1 MFKVVV
7 HDFGKKSIL
16 YAFFYRFHFVQYDVY
31 NIVSFCL
38 IMPYLKQLS
47 RELNA
52 SQLCHVTA
60 CQTSVQNFVVFF
72 MKKEIKSAG
81 TESPNVFA

>member
-7 HDFGKKSIL
+7 HDFEKYIYIICIFIVFIL
-16 YAFFYRFHFVQYDVY
+16 CNMMCTILFLSNHAISQ
-31 NIVSFCL
+31 
-38 IMPYLKQLS
+38 QLS

-60 CQTSVQNFVVFF
+60 CQTSVQNFVVF
-72 MKKEIKSAG
+72 S
-81 TESPNVFA
+81 